1 MAKIK
6 EHWKKTS
13 PFGDYL
19 KTPDRLN
26 AKKNKQTMVIR
37 EARALYVTGKHTGS
51 KPVNKLL
58 QGIAK
63 AHEAQSA
70 AKKAEEIKENNNE

>member
-6 EHWKKTS
+6 THWVKTS
-13 PFGDYL
+13 PFGDYS
-19 KTPDRLN
+19 KTPDRIN
-26 AKKNKQTMVIR
+26 AKKSSQTMIIR
-37 EARALYVTGKHTGS
+37 EAKSLFVAGKHAGS
-51 KPVNKLL
+51 KTTKRLL

-70 AKKAEEIKENNNE
+70 LKKKDKD